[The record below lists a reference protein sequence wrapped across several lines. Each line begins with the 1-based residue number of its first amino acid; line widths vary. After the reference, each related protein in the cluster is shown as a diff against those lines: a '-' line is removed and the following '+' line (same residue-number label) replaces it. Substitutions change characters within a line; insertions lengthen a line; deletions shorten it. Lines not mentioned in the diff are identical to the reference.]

1 MAGGPPKIDIIRV
14 RCGLSKIDRIWQGV
28 KKRPFF
34 DPPEGGPP
42 QTGGAPPLIKDRF
55 FRKIAKRRCTR
66 TDIRSKNGLFW
77 PFLGGVQKGPFLA
90 FFDPF

>member
-42 QTGGAPPLIKDRF
+42 QTGGAPLLSKTDF
-55 FRKIAKRRCTR
+55 FEKLPKEDALGR
-66 TDIRSKNGLFW
+66 TYGQKMAFFGLFWGGSQKGLFW
-77 PFLGGVQKGPFLA
+77 PF
-90 FFDPF
+90 FDPF

>member
-42 QTGGAPPLIKDRF
+42 QTGGAPPSYQRQIF
-55 FRKIAKRRCTR
+55 
-66 TDIRSKNGLFW
+66 SKNC
-77 PFLGGVQKGPFLA
+77 QKKMH
-90 FFDPF
+90 